1 MSGLVI
7 RLAGVEQPE
16 TRIFQED
23 AITIG
28 TSPACDLSF
37 RPEEHHGDE
46 LPPSAELLEL
56 RATAGT
62 YRVARIEESLV
73 ITRDGERVTVGDAIR
88 DGDTYYFGGTGV
100 RLRFFLLSPTIE
112 LAESLQ
118 LGTAVLTRVR
128 SESQAEAMAA
138 GEDGIEVEERRRSD
152 RRQSQTPRT
161 DVALVFVKQLLRELV
176 AEIPK
181 RRLYAALAVIVAVIG
196 TIIYVNALSFFESRR
211 NNKAISELYSKLDEV
226 RQGLKSA
233 HDEIK
238 KTNQATKDLQSSIS
252 FAASVVDNYG
262 RGVCLIYGVYV
273 WTDPRSGREARF
285 REPTETNALISPGGS
300 INLSIDGNGPVCEV
314 DFIGTGF
321 LAAPG
326 LVLTNR
332 HVAQPWYGEIIAT
345 AIRGQGLRPKLK
357 ELYAWF
363 PRMSQP
369 FKLAVL
375 ETSQTRDVAVCA
387 FEQGK
392 EALPVLPLDEKAEG
406 AVSGQPVVLMGYP
419 AGIEGLL
426 AKTDEG
432 DPALAISRR
441 GSLRAVLND
450 LAARSQIRPY
460 STQGH
465 IGDLTADRIVY
476 DAQTSEGGSGGPVFG
491 ANAKVIAIN
500 QAMLPGSPANFG
512 VPIRFGIELL
522 RKYQTSQETAD
533 GKRTEAGTE

>member
-16 TRIFQED
+16 TRVFHEESIS
-23 AITIG
+23 IG
-28 TSPACDLSF
+28 TSPACELSF
-37 RPEEHHGDE
+37 RPEDHHDQE
-46 LPPSAELLEL
+46 LPLSAELLEL
-56 RATAGT
+56 RSTAGT
-62 YRVARIEESLV
+62 YRVAAIHEAVTV
-73 ITRDGERVTVGDAIR
+73 IRDGESVMVGDAIR
-88 DGDTYYFGGTGV
+88 DGDTFYFGQTGV
-100 RLRFFLLSPTIE
+100 RLRFFFLSPTVE

-118 LGTAVLTRVR
+118 LGTAVLTRMQT
-128 SESQAEAMAA
+128 ESQAPAVTAA
-138 GEDGIEVEERRRSD
+138 EPPVQDDVRVD
-152 RRQSQTPRT
+152 RRHAPQPPRT

-181 RRLYAALAVIVAVIG
+181 RRLYAALAVIAAIAG
-196 TIIYVNALSFFESRR
+196 LIIYVNALSFFESRR
-211 NNKAISELYSKLDEV
+211 NNKAISELNDKLNDVQRGLNAAQQAIRQNNEETQSV
-226 RQGLKSA
+226 RR
-233 HDEIK
+233 
-238 KTNQATKDLQSSIS
+238 SIS
-252 FAASVVDNYG
+252 FAANVVDNYG

-285 REPTETNALISPGGS
+285 REPTETNTLISPGGS
-300 INLSIDGNGPVCEV
+300 INLSVDGNGPVCEV

-332 HVAQPWYGEIIAT
+332 HVAEPWYGEIIAT

-363 PRMSQP
+363 PRVPQP
-369 FKLAVL
+369 FKLSVL
-375 ETSQTRDVAVCA
+375 ETSQTRDVAACA
-387 FEQGK
+387 FDQGG
-392 EALPVLPLDEKAEG
+392 AMLPVLPLDEKAEG

-426 AKTDEG
+426 AKVDEG

-441 GSLRAVLND
+441 GSLRAILND

-465 IGDLTADRIVY
+465 IGDLTASRIVY

-491 ANAKVIAIN
+491 ANGKVIAIN

-522 RKYQTSQETAD
+522 RKYHGDQDALDDSKAED
-533 GKRTEAGTE
+533 HKE